1 MLAKPVSYPTGAFR
15 QRVLEATLR
24 ELGAYGELTAAEV
37 AFVKA
42 LDLPNLTLAALRD
55 MPNIAPDGL
64 PSPKR
69 CLARAACSVPSNVC
83 AGTMSFDDPNI
94 QVGPSFNINSLQ
106 GYLDWE
112 ARQPCASAQRGLRRH
127 CCALAGAGEEGQR
140 GGPACHDLR
149 RRRVQV
155 HRRRRGAGAARPAR
169 ADEPRGHPEEAS
181 AAAASHQHRRC
192 ARSLRSL
199 VLAAHNV
206 LGFADGWTLVC
217 LYGGGG
223 HQAKSNACC
232 VCCRG
237 AFGRVRRVR
246 RR

>member
-1 MLAKPVSYPTGAFR
+1 MPIPVSISVHQSWNYPTGAFR

-64 PSPKR
+64 PPYR
-69 CLARAACSVPSNVC
+69 CLARAVRSIPSNVC

-112 ARQPCASAQRGLRRH
+112 ARQPCASAQRGL
-127 CCALAGAGEEGQR
+127 
-140 GGPACHDLR
+140 
-149 RRRVQV
+149 
-155 HRRRRGAGAARPAR
+155 
-169 ADEPRGHPEEAS
+169 
-181 AAAASHQHRRC
+181 
-192 ARSLRSL
+192 
-199 VLAAHNV
+199 
-206 LGFADGWTLVC
+206 
-217 LYGGGG
+217 
-223 HQAKSNACC
+223 
-232 VCCRG
+232 
-237 AFGRVRRVR
+237 
-246 RR
+246 

>member
-69 CLARAACSVPSNVC
+69 CLARAACSIPSSVC

-112 ARQPCASAQRGLRRH
+112 ARQPCV
-127 CCALAGAGEEGQR
+127 
-140 GGPACHDLR
+140 GPT
-149 RRRVQV
+149 
-155 HRRRRGAGAARPAR
+155 RPATALLR
-169 ADEPRGHPEEAS
+169 ACRPWRGRPTRRAGLSRSSTSAS
-181 AAAASHQHRRC
+181 SSTSTTSRRWRC
-192 ARSLRSL
+192 SARSR
-199 VLAAHNV
+199 
-206 LGFADGWTLVC
+206 
-217 LYGGGG
+217 
-223 HQAKSNACC
+223 
-232 VCCRG
+232 
-237 AFGRVRRVR
+237 
-246 RR
+246 